1 MRHWVDSGLERIGAL
16 LLPPRCVLCGG
27 RGQPPCLD
35 LCRDCEADLPPARP
49 AILSDHGP
57 LRMSFA
63 PYGYAPPLD
72 HLVHALKYRG
82 QLAVARVL
90 GNLLG
95 AQVESLGL
103 QHDVDVLVPVPLHV
117 ARHAERGFN
126 QSLEIARWTARRLGG
141 RVEARL
147 VQRRR
152 DTRPQVGLGS
162 AERRTNLADAFAAV
176 APVRRLRVALVDD
189 VTTTG
194 TTLQELGTVLL
205 EAGASS
211 VVAWCV
217 GRAAAAKQV
226 NYRFDMEDPS
236 A

>member
-1 MRHWVDSGLERIGAL
+1 MQHWVDSGLERIGAL

-35 LCRDCEADLPPARP
+35 LCRDCEADLPSARP
-49 AILSDHGP
+49 ATVSDHGP
-57 LRMSFA
+57 LRLSFA
-63 PYGYAPPLD
+63 PYGYEPPLD

-95 AQVESLGL
+95 AQVEALGL
-103 QHDVDVLVPVPLHV
+103 QHDVDVLVPVPLHA

-126 QSLEIARWTARRLGG
+126 QSHEIARWAGRRL
-141 RVEARL
+141 
-147 VQRRR
+147 RRR
-152 DTRPQVGLGS
+152 IDPCLVRRRRGTRPQVGLGS
-162 AERRTNLADAFAAV
+162 AERRTNLAGAFEAV
-176 APVRRLRVALVDD
+176 APVGGLRVALVDD

-194 TTLQELGTVLL
+194 TTLQELGMVLL

-217 GRAAAAKQV
+217 GRAAVAKQV
-226 NYRFDMEDPS
+226 NSRFDTEEPS

>member
-1 MRHWVDSGLERIGAL
+1 MRPWVDSGLERIGAL

-49 AILSDHGP
+49 AILSGHGP

-63 PYGYAPPLD
+63 PYGYEPPLD

-90 GNLLG
+90 GSLLA
-95 AQVESLGL
+95 AQVESSGL

-162 AERRTNLADAFAAV
+162 AERRTNLADAFVAV
-176 APVRRLRVALVDD
+176 APIRRLRVALVDD

-194 TTLQELGTVLL
+194 TTLQELGTVLF

-226 NYRFDMEDPS
+226 NYRLDMEDPS

>member
-1 MRHWVDSGLERIGAL
+1 MQHWVDSGLERIGAL

-49 AILSDHGP
+49 AILSGQGP
-57 LRMSFA
+57 LRLSLA
-63 PYGYAPPLD
+63 AYGYEPPLD
-72 HLVHALKYRG
+72 YLVHALKYRG

-95 AQVESLGL
+95 AAVESSGL
-103 QHDVDVLVPVPLHV
+103 QHEVDVLVPVPLHA

-126 QSLEIARWTARRLGG
+126 QSHEIARWAGRRL
-141 RVEARL
+141 RRRIDPCL

-152 DTRPQVGLGS
+152 ETRPQVGLGS
-162 AERRTNLADAFAAV
+162 DERHINLAGAFVAV
-176 APVRRLRVALVDD
+176 APVRRVRVALVDD

-194 TTLQELGTVLL
+194 TTLQELGAVLL

-211 VVAWCV
+211 VVAWSV

-226 NYRFDMEDPS
+226 DSRPDTEDPS

>member
-1 MRHWVDSGLERIGAL
+1 M

-35 LCRDCEADLPPARP
+35 LCRDCEADLPAARP

-57 LRMSFA
+57 LRLSFA
-63 PYGYAPPLD
+63 PYGYEPPLD

-126 QSLEIARWTARRLGG
+126 QSHEIARWAGRRLH
-141 RVEARL
+141 RRIDPRL
-147 VQRRR
+147 VERRR

-162 AERRTNLADAFAAV
+162 AERRTNLAGAFVAV
-176 APVRRLRVALVDD
+176 APVRRLRLALVDD

-226 NYRFDMEDPS
+226 NSRCDTEEPS

>member
-1 MRHWVDSGLERIGAL
+1 MRHWVDSGLERIGAV

-27 RGQPPCLD
+27 RGHRPCLD
-35 LCRDCEADLPPARP
+35 LCRECAADLPPARP
-49 AILSDHGP
+49 ALLTQLGP
-57 LRMSFA
+57 ISMDFA
-63 PYGYAPPLD
+63 PYGYQPPLD

-95 AQVESLGL
+95 AQVASLGL
-103 QHDVDVLVPVPLHV
+103 QRDVDVLVPVPLHP
-117 ARHAERGFN
+117 ARLAERGFN
-126 QSLEIARWTARRLGG
+126 QSQEIARWVSDRVGC

-147 VQRRR
+147 LQRRR

-162 AERRTNLADAFAAV
+162 VERHTNLAGAFAVV
-176 APVRRLRVALVDD
+176 APVRGLRVALVDD

-194 TTLQELGTVLL
+194 TTLREVGAVLL
-205 EAGASS
+205 EGGAAH
-211 VVAWCV
+211 VTAWCV
-217 GRAAAAKQV
+217 GRAASAKHV
-226 NYRFDMEDPS
+226 NSPPENEDLS